1 MLAFACNSKDNCV
14 LQYIHIQKYLP
25 QDIPKPKSE
34 IAQVAAYMIVT
45 MLIAQVLVKVGE
57 VDLPLRGQKEDFLRS

>member
-1 MLAFACNSKDNCV
+1 M
-14 LQYIHIQKYLP
+14 HIQKYLP

-34 IAQVAAYMIVT
+34 IAQVANMIVT